1 MPGGSRRTRHI
12 DGCGWWPVC
21 RPPKA
26 TARATRCT
34 ARDIALL
41 YEGML
46 NAMAIPLNTE
56 PGRSGHSDGARVAG
70 RRLIAVCEAR
80 FDDRE

>member
-1 MPGGSRRTRHI
+1 
-12 DGCGWWPVC
+12 
-21 RPPKA
+21 
-26 TARATRCT
+26 
-34 ARDIALL
+34 
-41 YEGML
+41 ML